1 MYQIILME
9 DDPDLGPLM
18 RAALEDAGCQVELVV
33 DATSAVAEFERS
45 TPDVFIADIIIKRD
59 GRPIADGGIKA
70 IWRINSIAKA
80 RRLKVGVIA
89 ISGAL
94 QGEGTRNLLTTAQQI
109 GAHDVLEKPFEPE
122 ELLAKIETVLAALSK

>member
-33 DATSAVAEFERS
+33 AATSAVAEFERS

-80 RRLKVGVIA
+80 RRLKGGVIA

-94 QGEGTRNLLTTAQQI
+94 QGEGTRNL
-109 GAHDVLEKPFEPE
+109 
-122 ELLAKIETVLAALSK
+122 

>member
-1 MYQIILME
+1 MYHILLME

-45 TPDVFIADIIIKRD
+45 TPDVFVADIIIKRD

-70 IWRINSIAKA
+70 IWRVNSIAKA
-80 RRLKVGVIA
+80 RRIKVGVIA

-94 QGEGTRNLLTTAQQI
+94 RGEGTRNLLTTARQI
-109 GAHDVLEKPFEPE
+109 GAHDVLEKPFDPDA
-122 ELLAKIETVLAALSK
+122 LLAKIETVLGALSN

>member
-1 MYQIILME
+1 MYHILLME

-45 TPDVFIADIIIKRD
+45 TPDVFVADIIIKRD

-80 RRLKVGVIA
+80 RRIKVGVIA

-94 QGEGTRNLLTTAQQI
+94 RGEGTRNLLTTAQQI
-109 GAHDVLEKPFEPE
+109 GAHDVLEKPFHPD
-122 ELLAKIETVLAALSK
+122 ELLAKIETVLAALST